1 MSESVRHAPSQSSS
15 EPSKVEEL
23 RDGVDRT
30 RHELADSVDAGS
42 STLNAK
48 AQASQ
53 RMHAAKASA
62 GHLLARAGQVVD
74 RAKQKAPGPVLKAV
88 DATGEKVGPLLHRS
102 TARAAPLLR
111 QGIDKVKS
119 HRKQLLGAGV
129 ALIVALLGVRRRTSR
144 ARTRDHGAV

>member
-15 EPSKVEEL
+15 ETVEKL
-23 RDGVDRT
+23 RDGIHRT

-42 STLNAK
+42 SPLNAK
-48 AQASQ
+48 PQASQ

-62 GHLLARAGQVVD
+62 GHVLARAGQVVD

-111 QGIDKVKS
+111 QGTDKVKL

-129 ALIVALLGVRRRTSR
+129 ALVVALLGVRRRTSR
-144 ARTRDHGAV
+144 ARTRDHGAA